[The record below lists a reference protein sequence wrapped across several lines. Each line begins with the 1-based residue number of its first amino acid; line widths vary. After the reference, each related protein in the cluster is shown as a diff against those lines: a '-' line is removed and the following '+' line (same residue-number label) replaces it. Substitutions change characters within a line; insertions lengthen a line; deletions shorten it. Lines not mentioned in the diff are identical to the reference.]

1 MHTKENT
8 LKQDFE
14 QSYSQKPI
22 QTPAAL

>member
-22 QTPAAL
+22 QTPAA